1 MNKLIT
7 TLIVVGIVFG
17 AGLVV
22 QTSFAQERGEPRE
35 PPRISDRCTALTAAH
50 TAVPGA
56 HADAWL
62 ASGICHP
69 SPPPPD

>member
-1 MNKLIT
+1 MT

-17 AGLVV
+17 VGLVV
-22 QTSFAQERGEPRE
+22 QTSFAQERGEP
-35 PPRISDRCTALTAAH
+35 PSISDRCTALIAAH

-62 ASGICHP
+62 ASGFCHP
-69 SPPPPD
+69 SPLPPP